1 MPIDN
6 FPEANVREILTY
18 RPMLETMNLL
28 SDVPPRK
35 QVVDMLIAF
44 DRLEFVKK
52 GFDYDAWL
60 KEKSEDFATDL
71 NALESADFET
81 IRNLITAHLRIDRF
95 VGGHLDALLAK
106 GYFHKVLQRINE
118 LKLQ

>member
-6 FPEANVREILTY
+6 FPEENVREILTY
-18 RPMLETMNLL
+18 LPMLHTMNLV
-28 SDVPPRK
+28 SAIPPTK
-35 QVVDMLIAF
+35 QVPDLLIAF

-60 KEKSEDFATDL
+60 KSLPEGFATDL
-71 NALESADFET
+71 NALASADFET
-81 IRNLITAHLRIDRF
+81 VRNLITAHLRIDRF

-106 GYFHKVLQRINE
+106 GYFHNVLLRINE
-118 LKLQ
+118 LQTL